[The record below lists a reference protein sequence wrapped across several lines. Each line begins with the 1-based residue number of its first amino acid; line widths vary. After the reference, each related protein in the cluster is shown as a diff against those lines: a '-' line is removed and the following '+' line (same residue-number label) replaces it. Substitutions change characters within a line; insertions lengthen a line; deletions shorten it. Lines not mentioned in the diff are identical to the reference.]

1 MGAGGLLP
9 TRCSRCC
16 ITTSK
21 AAGSWH
27 TSTGDCGHCKIRR
40 KVLSFAPRGV
50 CAMTHAAIID
60 ALFSIPQKG
69 PVTQIA
75 NCIPYLEDLAPR
87 MKASGIAGA
96 VLVHGN
102 CMHC

>member
-1 MGAGGLLP
+1 
-9 TRCSRCC
+9 
-16 ITTSK
+16 
-21 AAGSWH
+21 
-27 TSTGDCGHCKIRR
+27 
-40 KVLSFAPRGV
+40 
-50 CAMTHAAIID
+50 MTHAAIID